1 MANRSPW
8 NRQNRASVPRSLNEG
23 AQHLAAGKL
32 AETLAERYLVRK
44 GLRTVSRNFRC
55 RTGELDLVMEDGPH
69 LVVVEIRYRRRLAP
83 VSPAESIGMRK
94 RERLARAAQY
104 FLQCHDRYGEH
115 PLRFDVVAVSGSLD
129 RPRLQWIP
137 AAFDYSDRS

>member
-1 MANRSPW
+1 LTRSRNDEAP
-8 NRQNRASVPRSLNEG
+8 
-23 AQHLAAGKL
+23 HLAAGKL
-32 AETLAERYLVRK
+32 AETLAERYLVGE

-55 RTGELDLVMEDGPH
+55 LTGELDLVMEDGPQ
-69 LVVVEIRYRRRLAP
+69 LVIVEIRYRRRLVP
-83 VSPAESIGMRK
+83 VAPAESIGLRK

-104 FLQCHDRYGEH
+104 FLQCHDRYREH